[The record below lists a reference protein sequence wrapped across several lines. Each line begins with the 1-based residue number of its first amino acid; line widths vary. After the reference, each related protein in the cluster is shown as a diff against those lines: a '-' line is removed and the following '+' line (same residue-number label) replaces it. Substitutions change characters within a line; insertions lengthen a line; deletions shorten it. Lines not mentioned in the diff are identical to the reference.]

1 MPRHLRAAGGA
12 LPEAE
17 AEEGL
22 THDHVSFKQRLWGN
36 MGMISSVLGMSG
48 ECLLEHLSLDQ
59 ETGLDPAGEGGEI
72 KVRPAEGLEGV
83 EWLMPGFWVWAKVV
97 RSLADIGYDS
107 SNLAAMPYDFRLEPA
122 LLEQRDAVLS
132 RLKAMLEISLQ
143 QHGKR
148 AAVLAHSYG
157 DTLFRYF
164 MNWVEAA
171 DPGWTEKHVTSYV
184 NIAGPQLGVPKALPT
199 MLTGD
204 TRETAELSFMMQLG
218 EYAPH
223 AVLNPGA
230 RVRLLRTWT
239 SVSHM
244 LPKGGEAVWGRDGD
258 APDAGGAGGHGVL
271 VCVNPDKDDEC
282 EERWTVDEAL
292 ERLWK
297 AAPAAY
303 TFLVRSSVDFSTTA
317 SASPGPLRFGR

>member
-1 MPRHLRAAGGA
+1 MHGRRKLQPDLVD
-12 LPEAE
+12 LLNPIP
-17 AEEGL
+17 
-22 THDHVSFKQRLWGN
+22 DH
-36 MGMISSVLGMSG
+36 
-48 ECLLEHLSLDQ
+48 
-59 ETGLDPAGEGGEI
+59 
-72 KVRPAEGLEGV
+72 
-83 EWLMPGFWVWAKVV
+83 
-97 RSLADIGYDS
+97 
-107 SNLAAMPYDFRLEPA
+107 
-122 LLEQRDAVLS
+122 
-132 RLKAMLEISLQ
+132 
-143 QHGKR
+143 
-148 AAVLAHSYG
+148 
-157 DTLFRYF
+157 
-164 MNWVEAA
+164 
-171 DPGWTEKHVTSYV
+171 
-184 NIAGPQLGVPKALPT
+184 
-199 MLTGD
+199 
-204 TRETAELSFMMQLG
+204 
-218 EYAPH
+218 APH

-303 TFLVRSSVDFSTTA
+303 TSLVRSSVDFSTTA